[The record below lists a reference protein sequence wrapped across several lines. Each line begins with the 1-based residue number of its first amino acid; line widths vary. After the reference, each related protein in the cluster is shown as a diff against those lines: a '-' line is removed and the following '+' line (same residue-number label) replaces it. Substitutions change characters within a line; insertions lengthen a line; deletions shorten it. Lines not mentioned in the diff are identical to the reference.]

1 MALTTE
7 LAFKAQLVIPEQ
19 RQLFEY
25 WMSRSNQG
33 QLPSRRDINP
43 CDFPR
48 LLPLI
53 SLIDVDIVHKR
64 FRVRLAGTQLREHY
78 GRDITGVH
86 LDEVDYG
93 AKTDY
98 WLSAF
103 HRVAFEGRPAQGV
116 VRGSGEHK
124 EHLAQ
129 FWIKLPL
136 SEDGKNVS
144 MILSYDVFLP
154 VSQAKT
160 IADQAHFDAGFLSA
174 DVESARISSAH

>member
-7 LAFKAQLVIPEQ
+7 LAFKAQLVFPEQ
-19 RQLFEY
+19 RQIYDY
-25 WMSRSNQG
+25 WVSRSRDG
-33 QLPSRRDINP
+33 HLPARGDINP

-53 SLIDVDIVHKR
+53 SLIDVDHVHKR

-78 GRDITGVH
+78 GRDITGDY
-86 LDEVDYG
+86 LDAVDYG
-93 AKTDY
+93 SKTDY
-98 WLSAF
+98 WLSTF
-103 HRVAFEGRPAQGV
+103 RRVAFEGRPAQGIV
-116 VRGSGEHK
+116 KGSGGHK

-136 SEDGKNVS
+136 SEDGKTVS

-154 VSQAKT
+154 VSRAKT
-160 IADQAHFDAGFLSA
+160 LTGRNHFDVGFSSSDLA
-174 DVESARISSAH
+174 DARLSSAF